1 MNFLFGILLS
11 LSFQFPS
18 DSTTF
23 EGVASYYHQRFQG
36 RFTAN
41 GERFD
46 QTKLT
51 AAHKTLAFDTVVRVH
66 NLTNDSWVV
75 VRINDRLPRN
85 SKRMID
91 LSRAAASELGMIL
104 DGIVPARMTILE
116 EKVWVPFLDHLKP
129 KGMLLHPYSPKPRH
143 SRYFIYY

>member
-36 RFTAN
+36 RYTAN

-51 AAHKTLAFDTVVRVH
+51 AAHKTLAFGTVVRVH
-66 NLTNDSWVV
+66 NLINDSWVV

-91 LSRAAASELGMIL
+91 LSRAAARELEMIL
-104 DGIVPARMTILE
+104 DGIVPARITILQ
-116 EKVWVPFLDHLKP
+116 EKAWVPYLDYLTP
-129 KGMLLHPYSPKPRH
+129 KGMLIQPYSPKPRH

>member
-51 AAHKTLAFDTVVRVH
+51 AAHKTLAFGTVVRVH
-66 NLTNDSWVV
+66 NLINDSWVV

-104 DGIVPARMTILE
+104 DGIVPAKMTILE

-129 KGMLLHPYSPKPRH
+129 KEMLLQPYSPKPRH